1 MMNEK
6 IISIVTGAS
15 RGIGQ
20 AIAVKLAKEKHNLAL
35 FARDKNKLDE
45 TLKDCKK
52 HGVDAVGFIGD
63 VADPYF
69 VNESVNQ
76 VLLKYGKI
84 DNLVNNAGVAVL
96 KKFTDVTLEEFQLQM
111 NTNMYGV
118 FNFSKAVLDNMIER
132 KSGNIINISSLAG
145 KNAFVNGTTYGATKH
160 ALMGFSKSL
169 MLEVRQFNIRVAL
182 ICPGSVN
189 TDLLT
194 GTFLEPKN
202 VDSILNP
209 SDIAETVV
217 SIINMPGTAFV
228 SEVDI
233 RPTNPR

>member
-1 MMNEK
+1 MDEK
-6 IISIVTGAS
+6 YISILTGAS
-15 RGIGQ
+15 RGIGK
-20 AIAVKLAKEKHNLAL
+20 AIAVKLAEEGHNLAL
-35 FARDKNKLDE
+35 FARDKNKLDV
-45 TLKDCKK
+45 TVNDCKK
-52 HGVDAVGFIGD
+52 YGIDVIDFNGD
-63 VADPYF
+63 VSDPYF

-84 DNLVNNAGVAVL
+84 DNLINNAGIAVF
-96 KKFTDVTLEEFQLQM
+96 KKFIDVTLEEFQLQI

-118 FNFSKAVLDNMIER
+118 FNFTKAVLPNIVER

-145 KNAFVNGTTYGATKH
+145 KNSFVNGTTYSASKH

-189 TDLLT
+189 TELLS
-194 GTFLEPKN
+194 GTALEPDNPKN
-202 VDSILNP
+202 ILNP
-209 SDIAETVV
+209 SDVAETVA
-217 SIINMPGTAFV
+217 SIINMPANALI

-233 RPTNPR
+233 RPTNPK